1 MLTHNRGSSCFKIF
15 KRQTDQEIE
24 SLAGTS
30 SNHQILQTPKHLVS
44 VCLHDNE
51 LFSGNSMQLIK
62 FFVRKEVGFN
72 LKKRDQTDA
81 IYGGKDSRLKG
92 SVPVLVHQLNWQK
105 ILVENKI
112 KLTFFLFND
121 KKMKFSSDL
130 ISCNMGQFEVFIV
143 E

>member
-1 MLTHNRGSSCFKIF
+1 
-15 KRQTDQEIE
+15 
-24 SLAGTS
+24 
-30 SNHQILQTPKHLVS
+30 
-44 VCLHDNE
+44 
-51 LFSGNSMQLIK
+51 MQLIK

-72 LKKRDQTDA
+72 LKKRDQTGA